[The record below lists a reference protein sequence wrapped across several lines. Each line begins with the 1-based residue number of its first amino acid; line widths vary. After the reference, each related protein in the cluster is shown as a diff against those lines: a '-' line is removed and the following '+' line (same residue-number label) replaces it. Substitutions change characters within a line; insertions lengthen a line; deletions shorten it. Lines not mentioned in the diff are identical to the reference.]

1 MKYSIGIVMLVIL
14 LCIPLFSCTT
24 PKEESIEQTGT
35 LSEASWGH
43 FYNNFGEMYSDS
55 FVDAVVLGEITRVVS
70 VQTEPPPKA
79 ASGSLHLAFTDFE
92 FKIERTLKGK
102 EAVLIILHQTG
113 AEGDFEIQD
122 DPLFK
127 IGEKYIL
134 FLHKYE
140 EGKYFVTGGPQGRF
154 KIIVDKVYSMNYILP
169 PESYVPSVGLDTNA
183 IDLGTF
189 VDEVQNNRNTLPSS
203 RGS

>member
-1 MKYSIGIVMLVIL
+1 MRNVQTLGTIL
-14 LCIPLFSCTT
+14 LGTLLSLSTLSCAATD
-24 PKEESIEQTGT
+24 EESIEQVSTE
-35 LSEASWGH
+35 SEASWGH
-43 FYNNFGEMYSDS
+43 FYNNFREMFSDS
-55 FVDAVVLGEITRVVS
+55 FVDAVVFGEISRVVS
-70 VQTEPPPKA
+70 VQIEPSPKA

-102 EAVLIILHQTG
+102 EAGMIILHQTG
-113 AEGDFEIQD
+113 AEGDFEIHD

-127 IGEKYIL
+127 IGEKYVL

-154 KIIVDKVYSMNYILP
+154 KVIGDKVYSMNYALP
-169 PESYVPSVGLDTNA
+169 PENYVPSVGLDTNA

-189 VDEVQNNRNTLPSS
+189 VDEVQNIQNTLP
-203 RGS
+203 